1 MPGISRDESAQ
12 RLRNVRSAMEAEGL
26 DALLA
31 YSTAK
36 VQANVRYLT
45 NYFVRFSGMQTRT
58 DGSYYMFGSCAALV
72 GLEDDPVVRTDQPW
86 DVARAEE
93 LSIYP
98 DTGGTSRLAAD
109 FGPLIRSRGYRRV
122 GIDNWYLFPAHEYL
136 ALREAAPDTE
146 FVETRLIS
154 NVRRVKSPAEVEIMR
169 RSALVGVDAVSAA
182 LDAVKVGATE
192 YEIALI
198 CEGKMRA
205 GGELAIG
212 GESIA
217 GCGPTTATG
226 SSIPSSN
233 PEHNRTIQAG
243 EWYMLDVCPRV
254 DGYAAD
260 IARHRVAGDLG
271 QLDPRLRKLYDVTYL
286 MSEEV
291 RKAIKPG
298 VTGKQ
303 LNELATDVARQEG
316 VAQYKIDLLGH
327 GVGLDIHDVPDYYYD
342 DTPWSPGEIC
352 TVEPCLLLPGAG
364 GTRIE
369 DLVLVTEDGCEVLT
383 EMPRELQAQG

>member
-1 MPGISRDESAQ
+1 MSGISRGEYAQ
-12 RLRNVRSAMEAEGL
+12 RLQPVRGAMEVEGL
-26 DALLA
+26 DGLLA

-45 NYFVRFSGMQTRT
+45 SYFVRFAGMQTRP

-86 DVARAEE
+86 DVQRARET
-93 LSIYP
+93 SIYA
-98 DTGGTSRLAAD
+98 DTDGTSRLAAA
-109 FGPLIRSRGYRRV
+109 FGPLCRSRGYRRV

-146 FVETRLIS
+146 FVETRLMS
-154 NVRRVKSPAEVEIMR
+154 NVRRVKSSAEIEIMR
-169 RSALVGVDAVSAA
+169 RSAEVGVEAVGAA
-182 LDAVKVGATE
+182 LDQLKVGASE
-192 YEIALI
+192 CEIILA
-198 CEGKMRA
+198 CEHKMRE
-205 GGELAIG
+205 GGELAIA
-212 GESIA
+212 GESIG

-226 SSIPSSN
+226 SSVPSSN
-233 PEHNRTIQAG
+233 PDFNRTVQSG
-243 EWYMLDVCPRV
+243 EWYMLDVTPRV

-260 IARHRVAGDLG
+260 IARHRVAGDLAD
-271 QLDPRLRKLYDVTYL
+271 LDPRLKGLYEATYL
-286 MSEEV
+286 ISEEV
-291 RKAIKPG
+291 RNAIKPG

-303 LNELATDVARQEG
+303 LNELAREVARQEG
-316 VAQYKIDLLGH
+316 VEQYKIYLLGH

-342 DTPWSPGEIC
+342 DTPWSAGEIC
-352 TVEPCLLLPGAG
+352 TVEPCLLMPGLG

-383 EMPRELQAQG
+383 DMSRELEAQG